1 MNVVILA
8 GGLGTR
14 LRSVVKDVPKP
25 MADIDGTPFLELL
38 VREMLFLDPEKVVL
52 CVSYMKEKIMEH
64 FGDEFLGVPIC
75 YSIEEEPLG
84 TGGAIKQAFEQ
95 FSLNEALVLNGDTYV
110 SLDYER
116 FIEYSKDEKLALVL
130 KQVSN
135 ANRYGKCVVQ
145 NDRVTAFEEKNND
158 EISSGLINAGIYKI
172 NRELL
177 KKDFQKKFSFEKD
190 FLEKEIGDI
199 KPKFMQADNY
209 FIDIG
214 VPEDYKKACK
224 ELKHIIYGEPKY
236 KALFLDRDGV
246 INVDIEHLHR
256 IEDCV
261 FCDGIFDLAR
271 KYYQNGYKLIVVT
284 NQAGIGKGLYTEE
297 EYFKLRDF
305 IHRRFKEEGCP
316 ITAEYYCPYHPDGKG
331 KYKRKSFFRKPNPGM
346 ILKAK
351 KQFNLN
357 LKLSV
362 LIGDNYSDYET
373 GVRSDIYQIH
383 IVKNKL

>member
-52 CVSYMKEKIMEH
+52 CVSYMKEKIIEH

-95 FSLNEALVLNGDTYV
+95 FDLDEALVLNGDTYV
-110 SLDYER
+110 AVDYER
-116 FIEYSKDEKLALVL
+116 FIEFSKNEKLALVL

-135 ANRYGKCVVQ
+135 ANRYGKCVIQ
-145 NDRVTAFEEKNND
+145 DDRVAAFEEKNS
-158 EISSGLINAGIYKI
+158 EESSSGLINAGIYKI
-172 NRELL
+172 NRELF
-177 KKDFQKKFSFEKD
+177 KNIFTKKFSFEQD
-190 FLEKEIGDI
+190 FLQSEICNI
-199 KPKFMQADNY
+199 KPKFMLADNY

-214 VPEDYKKACK
+214 IPEDYQKACK
-224 ELKHIIYGEPKY
+224 ELKHIIYGEPKN

-246 INVDIEHLHR
+246 INVDIGHLHC

-261 FCDGIFDLAR
+261 FCEGIFDLAR
-271 KYYQNGYKLIVVT
+271 KYYQNGYKIIVVT
-284 NQAGIGKGLYTEE
+284 NQAGIGKGLYTEK

-305 IHRRFKEEGCP
+305 IHKRFNEEGCP
-316 ITAEYYCPYHPDGKG
+316 ITAEYYCPYHPDGIG
-331 KYKRKSFFRKPNPGM
+331 KYKKKSFYRKPNPGM
-346 ILKAK
+346 ILKSGKDYSVIYEKSVLFGDSYSDFCASR
-351 KQFNLN
+351 QCN
-357 LKLSV
+357 LKKFILV
-362 LIGDNYSDYET
+362 K
-373 GVRSDIYQIH
+373 DI
-383 IVKNKL
+383 